1 MGNRDIQPNPQSP
14 IPNHHSLK
22 MINSACLIFNPV
34 AGQSNPDQDIEQ
46 IKSLLESA
54 IALDIIYT
62 TPEIDAAQLATEAIA
77 KGVEAIIVSGGD
89 GTVSAVAEAMIGSD
103 IPLGIIARG
112 TANAF
117 ANALGI
123 PTQIEAACQTILA
136 GSTEVVDAATC
147 NGKPMILLA
156 GIGFEAETVEN
167 ADREAK
173 NRLGMLAYI
182 LAGIGQLRNL
192 EQFDVKIETEDR
204 IIKTS
209 AVAVTIANTAP
220 PTSILAQG
228 PAGLLYDDGLLDL
241 TIVASANVM
250 AAIAASYDLL
260 NTARSGEPSHR
271 DDIGYMRARK
281 VIITTDPPQKV
292 ALDGEIIGMTPIEV
306 ECIPGALTIFIP
318 NDEVEQLTEKLEGLP
333 DLEIEHK

>member
-1 MGNRDIQPNPQSP
+1 
-14 IPNHHSLK
+14 

-34 AGQSNPDQDIEQ
+34 AGQSNPEQDIEQ
-46 IKSLLESA
+46 IKFLLESA
-54 IALDIIYT
+54 IDLDIIYT
-62 TPEIDAAQLATEAIA
+62 TPEVDAPQLAKEAIA
-77 KGVEAIIVSGGD
+77 RGVEAIIVSGGD
-89 GTVSAVAEAMIGSD
+89 GTVSAVAEAAIGSG

-123 PTQIEAACQTILA
+123 PTQIDAACETILA
-136 GSTEVVDAATC
+136 GSTKVVDAALC
-147 NGKPMILLA
+147 NDKPMVLLA

-173 NRLGMLAYI
+173 NRLGILAYI
-182 LAGIGQLRNL
+182 LAGVGQLRNL
-192 EQFDVKIETEDR
+192 EQFDVEIETEDR

-209 AVAVTIANTAP
+209 AVAVTVANTAP

-228 PAGLLYDDGLLDL
+228 PAGLIYDDGLLDL
-241 TIVASANVM
+241 TIVASANLM

-260 NTARSGEPSHR
+260 NTARSGEPTQR

-281 VIITTDPPQKV
+281 VKITTDPPQKV
-292 ALDGEIIGMTPIEV
+292 ALDGEIIGTTPINV
-306 ECIPGALTIFIP
+306 ECLPGALTIFMP
-318 NDEVEQLTEKLEGLP
+318 NGEEEQPTEKLEGLP
-333 DLEIEHK
+333 NLEIETK

>member
-1 MGNRDIQPNPQSP
+1 M
-14 IPNHHSLK
+14 
-22 MINSACLIFNPV
+22 
-34 AGQSNPDQDIEQ
+34 
-46 IKSLLESA
+46 
-54 IALDIIYT
+54 
-62 TPEIDAAQLATEAIA
+62 
-77 KGVEAIIVSGGD
+77 EAIIVSGGD
-89 GTVSAVAEAMIGSD
+89 GTVSAVAEAMIGSN

-123 PTQIEAACQTILA
+123 PTQIEPACQTIL
-136 GSTEVVDAATC
+136 GGWTEVVDAATC
-147 NGKPMILLA
+147 NDKPMVLLA

-182 LAGIGQLRNL
+182 LAGVNQLRNL
-192 EQFDVKIETEDR
+192 EQFDVEIETEDR

-209 AVAVTIANTAP
+209 AVAVTVANTAP

-228 PAGLLYDDGLLDL
+228 PAGLIYNDGLLDL
-241 TIVASANVM
+241 TIVASANLM
-250 AAIAASYDLL
+250 SAIAASYDLL
-260 NTARSGEPSHR
+260 NTARAGEATQR

-281 VIITTDPPQKV
+281 VKITTDPPQKV
-292 ALDGEIIGMTPIEV
+292 ALDGEIIGTTPIAV

-318 NDEVEQLTEKLEGLP
+318 NGEEEQPAEKLEGLP
-333 DLEIEHK
+333 NLEIESK